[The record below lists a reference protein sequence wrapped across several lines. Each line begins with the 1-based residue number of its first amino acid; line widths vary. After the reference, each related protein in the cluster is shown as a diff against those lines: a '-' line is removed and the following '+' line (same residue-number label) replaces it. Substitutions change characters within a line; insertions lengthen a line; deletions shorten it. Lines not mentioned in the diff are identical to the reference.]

1 MTQPRPRSVGSPNRA
16 GSAAVEFAIVGPF
29 LVLLLMGMVVYGGWF
44 WIAQSVQSLAAEGA
58 RAAVAGL
65 DAAERE
71 SLARG
76 FIAAQVTDGAGLV
89 SDKAVVTVQSDAEAI
104 RVRIAYDVHD
114 HPVMMLS
121 GLLPGPPETIER
133 TAVVRIG
140 GY

>member
-1 MTQPRPRSVGSPNRA
+1 MARFPRPIPRPERA
-16 GSAAVEFAIVGPF
+16 GSVAVEFALVGP
-29 LVLLLMGMVVYGGWF
+29 LLILLLMAMVVYGGWF
-44 WIAQSVQSLAAEGA
+44 WLAQSVQTLATEGA

-76 FIAAQVTDGAGLV
+76 FIAAEAADGAGL
-89 SDKAVVTVQSDAEAI
+89 DAAKASVTVESDAEAI
-104 RVRIAYDVHD
+104 RVRIAYDIHD
-114 HPVMMLS
+114 HPIMMM
-121 GLLPGPPETIER
+121 PHIVPAPPMTIER